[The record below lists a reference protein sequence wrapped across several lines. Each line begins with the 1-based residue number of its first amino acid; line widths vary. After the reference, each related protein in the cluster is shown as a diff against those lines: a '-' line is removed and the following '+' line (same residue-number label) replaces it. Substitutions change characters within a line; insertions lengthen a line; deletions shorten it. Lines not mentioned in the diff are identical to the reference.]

1 MRSTMLNGRRAE
13 PDPFGGVFKQFARC
27 PKKRMGLKG
36 TILFREFDFLTKDYA
51 TLYEQPLAFSLWL
64 G

>member
-36 TILFREFDFLTKDYA
+36 AFLFDEELMFVTYNRGYILCK
-51 TLYEQPLAFSLWL
+51 L

>member
-1 MRSTMLNGRRAE
+1 MLNGRRAE

-36 TILFREFDFLTKDYA
+36 AFLFREFDFLTKDYA
-51 TLYEQPLAFSLWL
+51 TLYEQPLAFS
-64 G
+64 

>member
-1 MRSTMLNGRRAE
+1 MLSGRRAE

-36 TILFREFDFLTKDYA
+36 AFLFDEELMFVTYNRGYILCK
-51 TLYEQPLAFSLWL
+51 L